1 MVENYLR
8 ISRKLSHYYI
18 ELFCKISFSLLSLCL
33 SITIQLTNELTLFL
47 DIIIIKSLCNIYF
60 SDEKSNPKG
69 NYFFLK
75 VHVNLNLTG
84 FVFNFQVAILVYNR
98 LKKEGVTIH
107 WHGLLHKGT
116 PWMDGASMISQCPIM
131 PGQVF
136 EYR

>member
-1 MVENYLR
+1 MQYSIQLPFQAIQVYQLTERMIYF
-8 ISRKLSHYYI
+8 IM
-18 ELFCKISFSLLSLCL
+18 ISFY
-33 SITIQLTNELTLFL
+33 F
-47 DIIIIKSLCNIYF
+47 IIISLCNI
-60 SDEKSNPKG
+60 SKKKNRTPKISNI
-69 NYFFLK
+69 LK
-75 VHVNLNLTG
+75 MHVKLDSTG

-98 LKKEGVTIH
+98 LKMEGVTIH